1 MRAAIELRMHDTH
14 IGIWQANPHDPSFR
28 DEVYGGLIR
37 LMRRRGWTIG
47 ADPHV
52 HRHYR
57 ALSPS
62 HRLGRKGDLRCSIE
76 VGGRQ
81 IKVEVWAET
90 WISTNHNGHRYDFVK
105 LKRFTY
111 LDRLRFV
118 LERRHIIAWL
128 STIAPVTGAE
138 PGDEPASPME
148 IIARCYRES
157 WHTDKATGIPV
168 CTDDRNRRSAEGQL
182 IVQGQ
187 TVWIRDRSGRWIRG
201 TAFYNINN
209 MWWVVAGSALF
220 NAHCGALH
228 VTRPAAPRQKV
239 NVRIRRERLEAELQ
253 RATAARQWRRAELL
267 DAILF
272 NGAEVFQIWSRKNDA
287 WYRTGCAGYTKDRS
301 KAGCYTRAEAEAE
314 VRRVPH
320 NLEAHGPNG
329 EVIRFT
335 EAA

>member
-76 VGGRQ
+76 VGGLQ

-90 WISTNHNGHRYDFVK
+90 WPLANPNGHRYDFCK
-105 LKRFTY
+105 LQRMTY
-111 LDRLRFV
+111 LDRLRFIV
-118 LERRHIIAWL
+118 ERRHIIAWL
-128 STIAPVTGAE
+128 RSIAPVTGSE
-138 PGDEPASPME
+138 PPQGALAPMDA
-148 IIARCYRES
+148 IACHYRNS

-168 CTDDRNRRSAEGQL
+168 CTDDRNRTSRDGALLEHGQS
-182 IVQGQ
+182 
-187 TVWIRDRSGRWIRG
+187 VWLRDRSGRLLRG
-201 TAFYNINN
+201 RAFYNINS
-209 MWWVVAGSALF
+209 MWWVVAGGVLTNLPCFDLRTSQPENLREKL
-220 NAHCGALH
+220 NGKL
-228 VTRPAAPRQKV
+228 
-239 NVRIRRERLEAELQ
+239 RRERLEAEH
-253 RATAARQWRRAELL
+253 RKAVANHRYRRAE
-267 DAILF
+267 ILHRLICE
-272 NGAEVFQIWSRKNDA
+272 GAAVWRIWSRKNDA
-287 WYRTGCAGYTKDRS
+287 WYRTGCAGYTSDRS
-301 KAGCYTRAEAEAE
+301 AAGLYTRAEAERE

-320 NLEAHGPNG
+320 ILEAHGPNG
-329 EVIRFT
+329 ELIRLQ